1 MKQPDKSEEFRH
13 FILSHI
19 RSGGNLYAFLIVVIS
34 MFDIALL
41 LWLVWRV
48 PFAADTAT
56 SVLGLLIIG
65 IVILLFFIYRYLR
78 SRMPKRSRVY
88 WLLFQAPTQIKNIRQ
103 QVISGRYTYII
114 NKRGAALPQ
123 MLTFSSK
130 NKASQFKSYVN
141 KLLPQV
147 EIV

>member
-1 MKQPDKSEEFRH
+1 MTQKNKSDEFRH

-19 RSGGNLYAFLIVVIS
+19 RSGGNLYAFLIIFITIS
-34 MFDIALL
+34 DAVLL
-41 LWLVWRV
+41 IWLIGT
-48 PFAADTAT
+48 ASAGTDTAT
-56 SVLGLLIIG
+56 SVLGLLILG
-65 IVILLFFIYRYLR
+65 IVSLLFFIYRYLR

-114 NKRGAALPQ
+114 NRRGAALPQ

-130 NKASQFKSYVN
+130 NKASQFKSYVS